1 MSNEAA
7 LQAKIVELE
16 KKVEALSVLVGQA
29 GGSLKNFRNST
40 ETLLGPFGSLVDATR
55 SGATGLSAYNS
66 TLDKGG
72 ETVKMLTGFMGDLGK
87 GLNLAGGA
95 LTQYVQMVNVQSDE
109 LYKTYQDLASVGAA
123 GKADLKSIMD
133 TAKQFGAVSEKDLP
147 KFAQMVSQNSETLA
161 KFGGT
166 VSEGLKTFGAVS
178 AEIQQTGLQTQFMNM
193 GMSVDSINKGMAGYL
208 KMQTQTG
215 AAQKMTTEELAAGT
229 ADYLKNLDVL
239 SKLTGKSGEAIQKER
254 DERLLN
260 EQYSIHQRQLQQR
273 ADAGDMEAK
282 KKLEEEDKVL
292 SQTTG
297 DARKGF
303 MAAFTGMGM
312 QTEEGRKL
320 FMSAPEAFKMAAS
333 GQGVE
338 AGKILDSAKGEF
350 GKTMDQFGTL
360 IMAAGNKFMINV
372 SDMRF
377 TENMKGT
384 AEEREKA
391 AKQQQQDQIERTAA
405 SVAAQTALT
414 QEQRKATENLTN
426 FVTLG
431 IEPVQNAMLQLATAT
446 RGVTDVLPGAKSKA
460 PEGATAAEK
469 QRFDEL
475 QEKQKTEQGIGPKTT
490 GARGSQVGF
499 KPTAEKPTLP
509 GGMTK
514 ADIEESAAKKSGE
527 LSKAIDDTKDAL
539 DKQMKKMTDNA
550 KAGAKAGVQ
559 KLKDYINQINT
570 EPPPTTPPPA
580 AAAAADTTT
589 TPAPSVQTPR
599 RFVEPEPPAAPVL
612 TPRDRNFVEPEPPV
626 VAPERREP
634 GAGVRPTI
642 ETFTANISQGFINVN
657 SANNIRFPEMPTSY
671 KSSLDTDMMSKFAG
685 LPTPREAKTEPVS
698 ATPRD
703 SELIASNALV
713 SQKLDDLIDI
723 MRRGVTYQRKISQV
737 ATA

>member
-1 MSNEAA
+1 
-7 LQAKIVELE
+7 
-16 KKVEALSVLVGQA
+16 
-29 GGSLKNFRNST
+29 
-40 ETLLGPFGSLVDATR
+40 
-55 SGATGLSAYNS
+55 
-66 TLDKGG
+66 
-72 ETVKMLTGFMGDLGK
+72 
-87 GLNLAGGA
+87 
-95 LTQYVQMVNVQSDE
+95 
-109 LYKTYQDLASVGAA
+109 
-123 GKADLKSIMD
+123 MD

-260 EQYSIHQRQLQQR
+260 EQYSIHQRQLQQQ
-273 ADAGDMEAK
+273 AAAGDLEAK

-384 AEEREKA
+384 AEEREKS

-426 FVTLG
+426 FVTKG
-431 IEPVQNAMLQLATAT
+431 IEPVQAAMLQLATAT
-446 RGVTDVLPGAKSKA
+446 RQVTDVLPGAKSQA

-469 QRFDEL
+469 LRFEQL
-475 QEKQKTEQGIGPKTT
+475 QQQQKTEQGIGPRTT
-490 GARGSQVGF
+490 GLRGSEVGA
-499 KPTAEKPTLP
+499 KPTAERPTLP

-514 ADIEESAAKKSGE
+514 ADIEESARKKSGE
-527 LSKAIDDTKDAL
+527 LSKAIDETKAAL
-539 DKQMKKMTDNA
+539 DQQMLTMTDD
-550 KAGAKAGVQ
+550 AKAGVT
-559 KLKDYINQINT
+559 KLKDWINQINT
-570 EPPPTTPPPA
+570 APTVTPPA
-580 AAAAADTTT
+580 ATTTTTPAAPAATTT
-589 TPAPSVQTPR
+589 TPAP
-599 RFVEPEPPAAPVL
+599 AAPAPQGGL
-612 TPRDRNFVEPEPPV
+612 PPRETRRFVEPEPPV

-634 GAGVRPTI
+634 GAGARPSI
-642 ETFTANISQGFINVN
+642 ETFSANISQGFINVN

-671 KSSLDTDMMSKFAG
+671 KSSLDTDMMSRFAG
-685 LPTPREAKTEPVS
+685 LPTVREAKTEPVS

>member
-1 MSNEAA
+1 MADEAA
-7 LQAKIVELE
+7 LKAKIAELE
-16 KKVEALSVLVGQA
+16 NKVEALSVLVGKA
-29 GGSLKNFRNST
+29 GGSIRNFSSST
-40 ETLLGPFGSLVDATR
+40 DTLLGPIGSLVDATR

-72 ETVKMLTGFMGDLGK
+72 EIVKMVSGFMGDLGK

-446 RGVTDVLPGAKSKA
+446 RQVTDTLPGAKSQA
-460 PEGATAAEK
+460 PEGATEAEK
-469 QRFDEL
+469 QRFEQL
-475 QEKQKTEQGIGPKTT
+475 QKQQKTEQGIGKREI
-490 GARGSQVGF
+490 GERGSEVGA
-499 KPTAEKPTLP
+499 KPTAARPTLP

-514 ADIEESAAKKSGE
+514 AMIEESARKKSEE
-527 LSKAIDDTKDAL
+527 LSTAIDETKKAL
-539 DKQMKKMTDNA
+539 DLQI
-550 KAGAKAGVQ
+550 AGLTGDAQAAAAAAVT

-570 EPPPTTPPPA
+570 AVPPA
-580 AAAAADTTT
+580 DKQADK
-589 TPAPSVQTPR
+589 PADKPAVRLPDRPR
-599 RFVEPEPPAAPVL
+599 I
-612 TPRDRNFVEPEPPV
+612 RDFVEPEPPV
-626 VAPERREP
+626 VAPERRAP
-634 GAGVRPTI
+634 GAGARPSI

-671 KSSLDTDMMSKFAG
+671 RSSLDPDIMSSKFAG
-685 LPTPREAKTEPVS
+685 LPTPREAKTETVS

-703 SELIASNALV
+703 SELIASNMLV

-723 MRRGVTYQRKISQV
+723 MRRGVGYQRKISQV

>member
-1 MSNEAA
+1 MADEAA
-7 LQAKIVELE
+7 LKAKIVELE

-273 ADAGDMEAK
+273 ADAGDLEAK

-431 IEPVQNAMLQLATAT
+431 IEPVQVAMLQLATAT
-446 RGVTDVLPGAKSKA
+446 RGVTDVLPGAKSQA

-490 GARGSQVGF
+490 GLRGSQVGF

-527 LSKAIDDTKDAL
+527 LSEAIDKTKDAL
-539 DKQMKKMTDNA
+539 DKQMSTMTGDA
-550 KAGAKAGVQ
+550 LAGVT
-559 KLKDYINQINT
+559 KLKDWINQINT
-570 EPPPTTPPPA
+570 APPPTPPTPA
-580 AAAAADTTT
+580 AAAATTTT
-589 TPAPSVQTPR
+589 TPAAAATTTT
-599 RFVEPEPPAAPVL
+599 PAAAAAGVPL
-612 TPRDRNFVEPEPPV
+612 PPRETRRFVEPEPPV

-671 KSSLDTDMMSKFAG
+671 KSSLDTDMMSRFAG